1 MMLEYEQI
9 PLQFQQLVS
18 RMHPRHLDCSNLTL
32 EEAECLGEFL
42 VKMQRDVMF
51 MVGDLARYGEV
62 RWPETYHQC
71 FPEWVSP
78 GLLARTAGVCRAYP
92 SEAERQHEAT
102 YSQYMQVS
110 GKPDRQA
117 RLAEI
122 VSQGLTTDESRA
134 AQKNPTGPKPWLLAV
149 DVNYFLHRF
158 WYSGAGVEAA
168 VGVATWIQRTVERL
182 REKGLS
188 DCVCCFDSKINHRK
202 ELTKDWEKR
211 YKDRPPK
218 DPELG
223 QQLNLVYELLKGH
236 GFACV
241 LIEGM
246 EADDVMASYAKQ
258 FDGRVTLLSQDK
270 DLKQCLSDKCNMLLD
285 VDWAEDETSGQ
296 QLPDYK
302 WLSAKQHTEATG
314 IPPNQ
319 WVEYQVLMGDA
330 TDGIAGANGIGQKG
344 AADLV
349 KQFGTVE
356 AAIEAAKNGDESIR
370 EKKRQALIE
379 FESRLEVTRQLVTLR
394 TDLELP
400 SATRITA

>member
-1 MMLEYEQI
+1 MTGPLQELWLDASQI
-9 PLQFQQLVS
+9 PKEEMEAFGEYLINQQQSL
-18 RMHPRHLDCSNLTL
+18 NWWI
-32 EEAECLGEFL
+32 
-42 VKMQRDVMF
+42 
-51 MVGDLARYGEV
+51 GDLARAARVRFGEDNYSQV
-62 RWPETYHQC
+62 
-71 FPEWVSP
+71 FPPTVSP
-78 GLLARTAGVCRAYP
+78 GLIQRCEAVAKAYP
-92 SEAERQHEAT
+92 KESRNPLATWSIHMREASR
-102 YSQYMQVS
+102 
-110 GKPDRQA
+110 PDRIKRVQDHVDA
-117 RLAEI
+117 GRT
-122 VSQGLTTDESRA
+122 SDEAAKASRG
-134 AQKNPTGPKPWLLAV
+134 KRSEDERHWLLAV

-182 REKGLS
+182 REKGLT
-188 DCVCCFDSKINHRK
+188 DVACCFDSKVNHRK

-285 VDWAEDETSGQ
+285 VEWTEDETSGQ

-319 WVEYQVLMGDA
+319 WVEYQAIMGDA

-356 AAIEAAKNGDESIR
+356 AVIEAAKNGDESIR

-379 FESRLEVTRQLVTLR
+379 FESRLEVTRQLVTLH